1 MPKHEI
7 GELLAR
13 CASSFEPEP
22 WREFVHRF
30 EDRLTGGI
38 DRAVRRFGVRLSRE
52 EREDLVQDAYCRLL
66 DKQALGLRRCR
77 ARRETEVGAYLG
89 RIGER
94 VVVDH
99 LRAGAALKRG
109 RRLVVDHLL
118 THEQDLA
125 EIAEERSPSPEDW
138 VLSRERRQ
146 FFLARCREVVGK
158 RASHEMTVLYL
169 AFFEGHSSRE
179 ICHRLGGGLTPSCV
193 DSMVH
198 RVKQRL
204 AVLGL
209 RLPRRS

>member
-1 MPKHEI
+1 MAKHEI
-7 GELLAR
+7 GDLLAR
-13 CASSFEPEP
+13 CASSFESEP

-66 DKQALGLRRCR
+66 DKQALGLKRCR

-109 RRLVVDHLL
+109 RRLVVNHR
-118 THEQDLA
+118 TVHENDLA
-125 EIAEERSPSPEDW
+125 DIAVDRSSSPEEW
-138 VLSRERRQ
+138 VLNRERRQ
-146 FFLARCREVVGK
+146 FFLARCREVVG
-158 RASHEMTVLYL
+158 RRTSRELSVLYL

-179 ICHRLGGGLTPSCV
+179 ICQRLGGELTPSCV
-193 DSMVH
+193 DSMIH
-198 RVKQRL
+198 RVKLRL
-204 AVLGL
+204 ADLGL